1 MFELSKLSIDLTI
14 NRWTFNIELS
24 LFPPACQYWDMY
36 RCSSFFSP
44 YVIYSSTSSTLLLT
58 PISTTMSNIFLQVLI
73 STVTFIIST
82 ADELQEVQFF
92 SLLACDRKE
101 FIWLALS
108 SQTLISVLHSLN
120 RQLYRMSQARLNS
133 LGWFS
138 SSSFWT
144 ISLWFS
150 SPSSLPSDSSSA
162 QIREG
167 GQSSVVVFHKIFE
180 IKLCQ
185 VHERANERDWFGCD
199 IPVLHLPRPRRPRRL
214 WNYRQDW
221 KNYSAGKL
229 RWGIIADRIFRISQ
243 W

>member
-1 MFELSKLSIDLTI
+1 MQFFL
-14 NRWTFNIELS
+14 LS
-24 LFPPACQYWDMY
+24 LCHL
-36 RCSSFFSP
+36 FFHI
-44 YVIYSSTSSTLLLT
+44 VYSSTN
-58 PISTTMSNIFLQVLI
+58 SNIYNHVQYFLAGSNIYCHIHYINGWWTSRGTILFFACFWYEIIHMISSLI
-73 STVTFIIST
+73 
-82 ADELQEVQFF
+82 
-92 SLLACDRKE
+92 
-101 FIWLALS
+101 S
-108 SQTLISVLHSLN
+108 SQTLNSFLPSLLSFQA

-180 IKLCQ
+180 IKPCQ
-185 VHERANERDWFGCD
+185 VHERANERDRSGCD
-199 IPVLHLPRPRRPRRL
+199 ISVLHLPRPRRPRRL

>member
-1 MFELSKLSIDLTI
+1 M
-14 NRWTFNIELS
+14 
-24 LFPPACQYWDMY
+24 
-36 RCSSFFSP
+36 
-44 YVIYSSTSSTLLLT
+44 
-58 PISTTMSNIFLQVLI
+58 MSNIFSQVLI

-82 ADELQEVQFF
+82 ADELQEVRFL

-101 FIWLALS
+101 FIWLAIS
-108 SQTLISVLHSLN
+108 SQTLNSVLPSLN
-120 RQLYRMSQARLNS
+120 SFQTRQLYRMSQARLNS

-180 IKLCQ
+180 IKPCQ

-221 KNYSAGKL
+221 KNYSAGN
-229 RWGIIADRIFRISQ
+229 FF
-243 W
+243 

>member
-1 MFELSKLSIDLTI
+1 MQFFL
-14 NRWTFNIELS
+14 LS
-24 LFPPACQYWDMY
+24 L
-36 RCSSFFSP
+36 SHLSFHI
-44 YVIYSSTSSTLLLT
+44 IYSS
-58 PISTTMSNIFLQVLI
+58 INSNIYYDVQYFLAGPNIYCHIHYINCWWTSRGTILI
-73 STVTFIIST
+73 
-82 ADELQEVQFF
+82 
-92 SLLACDRKE
+92 SLLACD
-101 FIWLALS
+101 IMILLN
-108 SQTLISVLHSLN
+108 SVLPSLN
-120 RQLYRMSQARLNS
+120 SFQARQLYRMSQARLNS

-180 IKLCQ
+180 IKPCQ
-185 VHERANERDWFGCD
+185 VHERANERDRSGCD
-199 IPVLHLPRPRRPRRL
+199 ISVLHLPRPRRPRRL

-243 W
+243 L

>member
-1 MFELSKLSIDLTI
+1 MKIIPVEVLAVEHYRISLDKVFNLRIFCWKYFNYSDFYQQAGPVSCSILSIHGELSFYFWMFEISKLSIDLTI

-82 ADELQEVQFF
+82 ADELQEVRFL
-92 SLLACDRKE
+92 SLLACDMKE
-101 FIWLALS
+101 FMWLAIS
-108 SQTLISVLHSLN
+108 SQTLNSVLPSLN
-120 RQLYRMSQARLNS
+120 SLQTRQLYRMSQARLNS

-144 ISLWFS
+144 ILLWFS
-150 SPSSLPSDSSSA
+150 SPSSLP
-162 QIREG
+162 
-167 GQSSVVVFHKIFE
+167 
-180 IKLCQ
+180 
-185 VHERANERDWFGCD
+185 
-199 IPVLHLPRPRRPRRL
+199 
-214 WNYRQDW
+214 
-221 KNYSAGKL
+221 
-229 RWGIIADRIFRISQ
+229 
-243 W
+243 